1 MEKINQ
7 NNLYQKIDEIYTGH
21 RGVPIP
27 IINKVFNSICKI
39 IIRKGGKT
47 EYGTGFFMKVSDLL
61 KYLITNYH
69 IINPYI
75 INNHT
80 EIEIWNKKRI
90 KLTLK
95 NRTIKYFERPK
106 DITIMEIKK
115 DDEIYDYIEF
125 LDYDINFIKYG
136 YQIYKN
142 VDVFSIEH
150 PFGKE
155 AICASGSIINIFNNF
170 EFNHNI
176 STDTGSSGSPIILLN
191 NNPNIIQV
199 IGIHKNRDE
208 KLNLNGGTFIGEI
221 FNGINTNTNE
231 KNNNKEIG
239 IYKGTPGNINN
250 HKILSKY
257 PLNNFINKNKTKNI
271 IIGEIYINKNNINKD
286 IRIINS
292 FENVKRENNWE
303 DENDD
308 YKYENEKEIKMN
320 IEIKINGKKIKFVYY
335 YKFKEEGKY
344 IIEYSFE
351 NDLAKTNHMF
361 KECNLLTN
369 LDLSNFNTKN
379 INNMSYMFCGCNSL
393 TSLNLSNFN
402 TQDVTDMGS
411 MFEGCEKLTNLN
423 LSSFNTKNVTDMK
436 NMFRYCKSLTNL
448 NLSNFNTQDV
458 TDMGNMFSNCNSLTN
473 LNLSNFNTQNV
484 TNMTSLFYCCYSLTN
499 LNISNFNT
507 KNVTDMGSM
516 FESCNLLD
524 NLDLSNFNTQNVTD
538 MNSMFESC
546 NSLTNLNI
554 SNFNTKNVTDMSN
567 MFCYCFSLTNLN
579 LSNFNT
585 KKVSDM
591 KDMFNGCNSLK
602 KGNIITQ
609 DNKILN
615 LFNN

>member
-1 MEKINQ
+1 MNQ
-7 NNLYQKIDEIYTGH
+7 NNLDQKIDEIYTGH

-257 PLNNFINKNKTKNI
+257 PLTFCASHAEGTNSPLKYENVNDGDSFKSNLKEPNNFINKNKTKKDIINQKKTINI
-271 IIGEIYINKNNINKD
+271 IIGEIYINKNNINED
-286 IRIINS
+286 IKIINS
-292 FENVKRENNWE
+292 FENYKRENEWIN
-303 DENDD
+303 DSKDD
-308 YKYENEKEIKMN
+308 YKYENEKEIKEN
-320 IEIKINGKKIKFVYY
+320 IEIKINGKIIEFTYY

-344 IIEYSFE
+344 IIEYLFK
-351 NDLAKTNHMF
+351 NNLTKTNYIF
-361 KECNLLTN
+361 Y
-369 LDLSNFNTKN
+369 D
-379 INNMSYMFCGCNSL
+379 CNSL
-393 TSLNLSNFN
+393 
-402 TQDVTDMGS
+402 
-411 MFEGCEKLTNLN
+411 
-423 LSSFNTKNVTDMK
+423 
-436 NMFRYCKSLTNL
+436 
-448 NLSNFNTQDV
+448 
-458 TDMGNMFSNCNSLTN
+458 
-473 LNLSNFNTQNV
+473 
-484 TNMTSLFYCCYSLTN
+484 
-499 LNISNFNT
+499 I
-507 KNVTDMGSM
+507 
-516 FESCNLLD
+516 

-538 MNSMFESC
+538 MHEMLIC
-546 NSLTNLNI
+546 N
-554 SNFNTKNVTDMSN
+554 K
-567 MFCYCFSLTNLN
+567 
-579 LSNFNT
+579 
-585 KKVSDM
+585 
-591 KDMFNGCNSLK
+591 LK
-602 KGNIITQ
+602 KANIISK
-609 DNKILN
+609 DNKILEV
-615 LFNN
+615 LEDSFFDASKL